1 MCCAAA
7 WAEGEGKV
15 SGVQPYQE
23 EYLAV
28 IREAAA
34 LTVGQELEGEA
45 SLAAY
50 EDWQRRREAMR
61 EKMALR
67 GMELLRRN
75 LFPVLDHLFEAEE
88 KTLTELEEF
97 ASQLWS
103 SSEAQDQGL
112 FRLIHQ
118 ALLSLARQKEDR
130 AGMIRHLYWLG
141 MGYHGLCNRLVGL
154 ELETV
159 EKYLNRMRLCF
170 TEAAA
175 YLKYFDEIGD
185 EETCGY
191 IIRSRANMSLGLF
204 RSPGEKI
211 RMVRETLQIVQD
223 ESYRKVAPGLPWDR
237 YTYMVHQQMAT
248 CISYNKEKAMSPED
262 TACIME
268 SAYIVYQRRIQETK
282 ERCEMPPLRWAFPY
296 YAIEYYCGIND
307 LDRLLSGVES
317 LLDAVDPNDHSPDGI
332 YGMLSLPAFYCQ
344 YLIQYPERIPGRE
357 AYIDGLFR
365 RALDYA
371 YSFPAQEEGQ
381 ILLYLRH
388 LCYMYLETGMPFGE
402 FLQKLM
408 LRFMPEAY
416 LHSWMVG
423 TAAQALCGLILEE
436 EPAFFDDI
444 PEIRRLTDRSEK
456 RRRVLED
463 AMQSGLLHDAGR
475 VSVLEMY
482 SRTPRQWL
490 EEEYGVTHL
499 HAAAGQVLLSERP
512 STSRFA
518 PVALG
523 HHAWY
528 DGSSRGYPAAY
539 KRLECPCRQM
549 VDVVGLIDWMENI
562 TRASGSH
569 TGVRLTFDEAAAEA
583 VKLEGKRFSPMLT
596 ARLRDKRIT
605 ERLRQAFEDGRR
617 EAYRQMYERN
627 ILEKR

>member
-1 MCCAAA
+1 M
-7 WAEGEGKV
+7 
-15 SGVQPYQE
+15 QPYQE
-23 EYLAV
+23 EYLSV

-34 LTVGQELEGEA
+34 LSAGQEPEGLP
-45 SLAAY
+45 LAGY
-50 EDWQRRREAMR
+50 EDRQLRREDMTQELAR
-61 EKMALR
+61 R

-88 KTLTELEEF
+88 RTLAELEEF
-97 ASQLWS
+97 AARLWGG
-103 SSEAQDQGL
+103 SEAQDQGL
-112 FRLIHQ
+112 FRLIHR
-118 ALLSLARQKEDR
+118 ALLSRARQKEDR
-130 AGMIRHLYWLG
+130 SAMIRHLYWLG
-141 MGYHGLCNRLVGL
+141 MGYYGLCNRLVGL
-154 ELETV
+154 SLETV
-159 EKYLNRMRLCF
+159 ENYISRMRLCF

-204 RSPGEKI
+204 KSPGEKI
-211 RMVRETLQIVQD
+211 RLVRETLQIVQD
-223 ESYRKVAPGLPWDR
+223 ETCRQAAPGLPWDR
-237 YTYMVHQQMAT
+237 YTYMIHQQMAT
-248 CISYNKEKAMSPED
+248 CISYSKEKVMSPED

-268 SAYIVYQRRIQETK
+268 SAYIVYQRRIQETR

-296 YAIEYYCGIND
+296 HAIEYYCGIND

-317 LLDAVDPNDHSPDGI
+317 LLDAADPADRSPDGI

-344 YLIQYPERIPGRE
+344 YLLQYPERIPGRE
-357 AYIDGLFR
+357 AYIDSLFR
-365 RALDYA
+365 RAMDYA
-371 YSFPAQEEGQ
+371 DSFPPQEEGQ
-381 ILLYLRH
+381 ILVYLRH

-408 LRFMPEAY
+408 RRFMPEAY

-444 PEIRRLTDRSEK
+444 PEIRCLSDPPEK
-456 RRRVLED
+456 RRQVLHD
-463 AMQSGLLHDAGR
+463 AMQSGLLHDAGK

-482 SRTPRQWL
+482 SRTARQWL
-490 EEEYGVTHL
+490 EEEYEVTCLHTTAGHL
-499 HAAAGQVLLSERP
+499 LLSERP
-512 STSRFA
+512 STRRFA

-549 VDVVGLIDWMENI
+549 VDVVGLVDWMENV
-562 TRASGSH
+562 TRASCSH
-569 TGVRLTFDEAAAEA
+569 TGVRMTFDEALEEA
-583 VKLEGKRFSPMLT
+583 VALEGKRFSPLLT
-596 ARLRDKRIT
+596 ARLRDREIAQ
-605 ERLRQAFEDGRR
+605 RLRQAFEDGRR
-617 EAYRQMYERN
+617 EAHRQMYRRRSQERGN
-627 ILEKR
+627 SDTFS